1 MSKRAR
7 RVGSAGVWSAAPTP
21 FTDKMQVDK
30 VAVRRMVDHHV
41 RLGVKGLF
49 LAGSNGEGPW
59 MTTRQRA
66 DLLGA
71 AMGHN
76 KGRLRVAF
84 QVTDN
89 SAGKVLE
96 NMELALRG
104 GADVAVIA
112 APWFTRNATPANLL
126 KHYAEAIRHS
136 PLPVGIYDLGR
147 RAPVFVPNAVMRE
160 VLSHRKV
167 VMIKDSSRDP
177 VRMKLALAARRRR
190 PALSVLTGSEFDCV
204 DYLEAGYDGLLLGGG
219 VFNGH
224 LAGMIVDAT
233 ASGDMALAAKL
244 QRRMNRIMWAVYG
257 GKTIRCWL
265 AGEKELLVGLGVF
278 RTHKNLLGYE
288 LTPATRRAIRKVLE
302 RDRDVLMP

>member
-1 MSKRAR
+1 MAKRAR
-7 RVGSAGVWSAAPTP
+7 RAGSAGVWSAAPTP

-59 MTTRQRA
+59 MTTSQRT
-66 DLLGA
+66 DLLDA
-71 AMGHN
+71 VMGHN
-76 KGRLRVAF
+76 DGRLRIAF

-126 KHYAEAIRHS
+126 KHYTEAIRQS

-147 RAPVFVPNAVMRE
+147 RAPVFVPNAVMSE
-160 VLSHRKV
+160 VLSHKKV
-167 VMIKDSSRDP
+167 VMIKDSSRDSA
-177 VRMKLALAARRRR
+177 RMKLALAARRRR

-204 DYLEAGYDGLLLGGG
+204 DYLEAGYDGVLLGGG
-219 VFNGH
+219 VFNGY
-224 LAGMIVDAT
+224 LAGMIVDAV
-233 ASGDMALAAKL
+233 ASGDAALAAKL

-265 AGEKELLVGLGVF
+265 AGEKELLVGLGIF
-278 RTHKNLLGYE
+278 RTRKNLLGYE
-288 LTPATRRAIRKVLE
+288 LTPATRKAIRKVLE
-302 RDRDVLMP
+302 RDRDVLLP